1 MLRMP
6 GAHCSGNVEDC
17 RLQHSK
23 YGLFTTVLTALT
35 RRRKLLSRMTYHLM
49 WMHIGTQTCHT
60 ATLFQDENQVLSPK
74 RESSTNPH
82 YQAQGRGGRRAVR
95 PKRKGGPQDKS
106 ALRTQDWCTQEFP
119 DTAGTHTGPAWVQA
133 RHSPSTKRES
143 SRLGLPPL
151 TIVLSTIG
159 THLQGKSESSPMAS
173 HRVYQPH
180 FKIGPQANA
189 KLIRW
194 YWCRVLCLILL
205 CWEIFVLLV
214 FC

>member
-49 WMHIGTQTCHT
+49 WMHIGTQICHT

-95 PKRKGGPQDKS
+95 PKRNGGPQDKS
-106 ALRTQDWCTQEFP
+106 ALRTQD
-119 DTAGTHTGPAWVQA
+119 
-133 RHSPSTKRES
+133 
-143 SRLGLPPL
+143 
-151 TIVLSTIG
+151 
-159 THLQGKSESSPMAS
+159 
-173 HRVYQPH
+173 
-180 FKIGPQANA
+180 
-189 KLIRW
+189 
-194 YWCRVLCLILL
+194 
-205 CWEIFVLLV
+205 
-214 FC
+214 